1 MEKILNEIKDRLS
14 IFKDFYTYIR
24 IVEPIKKKAYIE
36 QDNNA
41 GLKLQEG
48 HCYDFWEINSQCSNC
63 ISVRAYNENQT
74 IVKIEMDRDK
84 LYLIQALPTNISG
97 QTVIVEILKD
107 ITNTAEITSTI
118 SKEGFNLQGI
128 ITTINTK
135 LIIDEL
141 TGIYNRRFVAER
153 LPSDLYEANLRGGS
167 VSLVMAD
174 IDRFK
179 DVNDNYGHDVGD
191 CVLREFSTLIKSSIR
206 EDIDWIARYGG
217 EEFLIMLRNID
228 QEKTK
233 LIIDKMREKVEN
245 HIFCQDSLSLKITC
259 SFGVAVAKE
268 DFIDTEKI
276 IKSADDRLLEA
287 KRTGRNKVVLGKQI

>member
-118 SKEGFNLQGI
+118 SREGFNLQGI

-141 TGIYNRRFVAER
+141 TGIYNRRFVTER

-167 VSLVMAD
+167 VSLIMAD

-191 CVLREFSTLIKSSIR
+191 CVLREFSALIKSSIR

-217 EEFLIMLRNID
+217 EEFLIMLKNVD
-228 QEKTK
+228 QKK
-233 LIIDKMREKVEN
+233 NRFVADKMRKKIEN

>member
-118 SKEGFNLQGI
+118 SREGFNLQGI

-141 TGIYNRRFVAER
+141 TGIYNRRFVTER

-167 VSLVMAD
+167 VSLIMAD

-217 EEFLIMLRNID
+217 EEFLIMLKNVD
-228 QEKTK
+228 QKK
-233 LIIDKMREKVEN
+233 NRFVADKMRKKIEN

>member
-118 SKEGFNLQGI
+118 SREGFNLQGI

-141 TGIYNRRFVAER
+141 TGIYNRRFVTER

-167 VSLVMAD
+167 VSLIMAD

-206 EDIDWIARYGG
+206 EDIDWVARYGG
-217 EEFLIMLRNID
+217 EEFLIMLKNVD
-228 QEKTK
+228 QKKTRFVA
-233 LIIDKMREKVEN
+233 DKMRKKIEN

-287 KRTGRNKVVLGKQI
+287 KRTGRNKVVLGKQV